1 MNTVCGK
8 SEISFGIQ
16 TVSRATATRIA
27 IPALGGILL
36 TADKDTQTSSFRA
49 TDLELTIN
57 CTVKATVNEAGSVV
71 LPGRFMTEMV
81 RNLDDDN
88 VSLVTDGT
96 NVTLESGSSKYHLRT
111 LPVEEFPL
119 FETLEGNKVSISLD
133 SLIKGVKKV
142 ARAAAKDESRPT
154 ISGVLVQIHGNKIE
168 LAATDSYR
176 LALFSS
182 EGPGEDSDDEFKFLL
197 PVRSLDELV
206 RVFSSVDVGG
216 FQVVAGDGEVAFISD
231 EIEIRTRT
239 IEGSFPQYQQLFPQE
254 FEVKASIKREQLL
267 KAVQRA
273 AIVASSSPLKLK
285 WTEGSVEITAGAQEV
300 GEAQESLEASFDK
313 DPFEIAFNPLFLKD
327 GLQLIEGDTVEF
339 NFVSSVKPGLLT
351 SSDDEGYSY
360 LIMPVRT

>member
-36 TADKDTQTSSFRA
+36 TANKDDQTLSFRA

-57 CTVKATVNEAGSVV
+57 CTVKATVNESGSVV

-81 RNLDDDN
+81 RNLDDAN

-96 NVTLESGSSKYHLRT
+96 NVTLKSGSSKYHLRT

-119 FETLEGNKVSISLD
+119 FEKLEGSKVTIGLESL
-133 SLIKGVKKV
+133 LKGVKKV

-154 ISGVLVQIHGNKIE
+154 ISGVLIQIDGTKTE

-182 EGPGEDSDDEFKFLL
+182 ENSEGSSEEEFKFLL

-206 RVFSSVDVGG
+206 RVFGSVSVED
-216 FQVVAGDGEVAFISD
+216 FQVVAGDGEVAFISND
-231 EIEIRTRT
+231 IEIRTRT

-254 FEVKASIKREQLL
+254 FEIKASTKREQLL

-273 AIVASSSPLKLK
+273 AIVAS
-285 WTEGSVEITAGAQEV
+285 
-300 GEAQESLEASFDK
+300 
-313 DPFEIAFNPLFLKD
+313 
-327 GLQLIEGDTVEF
+327 
-339 NFVSSVKPGLLT
+339 
-351 SSDDEGYSY
+351 
-360 LIMPVRT
+360 